1 MQKSEA
7 NSKNT
12 VLAFGEVMLRLTPTN
27 FQRVIQAEE
36 FDATYAGGEANVIC
50 SLSMFGHNTK
60 LITKLP
66 NNILGDKVIRAM
78 NSFGVDTK
86 DIIRGEGRLGIYF
99 LEQGFGVRNSNVI
112 YDRQYSSISMA
123 TKEEFDFDEILKG
136 VKMIHISG
144 VTPALSSSLYD
155 ISKELIKTANQ
166 RGILVSYDSNYR
178 SKLWSLEDARKF
190 MLEVLPY
197 VDIAFLGIL
206 DFINILEYKVSEE
219 KNLEAKLTDLYNELF
234 EKYPNLKYAACTK
247 RVVNSV
253 NNNLLQGFFFDGKKL
268 SSSRTHDIDILDRV
282 GGGDAFTA
290 GILHGILSDMD
301 SSQIAEFATCASA
314 LKHSIKGD
322 INMVDLAQ
330 VEVLMNCGIE
340 NINR

>member
-1 MQKSEA
+1 
-7 NSKNT
+7 
-12 VLAFGEVMLRLTPTN
+12 MLRLTPTN

-112 YDRQYSSISMA
+112 YDREYSSISMA
-123 TKEEFDFDEILKG
+123 TKEEFDFDKILKG

-301 SSQIAEFATCASA
+301 SSQVAEFATCASA